1 MNNTVE
7 LAIKVYSLI
16 IQVRRMQRKLHETLK
31 KLEQAMS
38 PEEFTQYVEQ
48 VDIIDAEETSGSSIE
63 S

>member
-1 MNNTVE
+1 MNNTVA
-7 LAIKVYSLI
+7 LAVKVYSLI

-38 PEEFTQYVEQ
+38 PEEFMEYMEQ
-48 VDIIDAEETSGSSIE
+48 AEIIDAEETSGSSIE

>member
-7 LAIKVYSLI
+7 LAIKVYSFI
-16 IQVRRMQRKLHETLK
+16 IQVRRMQRKMHATLK

-38 PEEFTQYVEQ
+38 PEEFMEYMEQ
-48 VDIIDAEETSGSSIE
+48 AEIIDAEETSGSSIE